1 MKNTFLTLF
10 VFAMII
16 SANVYGQD
24 TDSASVDIRAILEKQ
39 IAEIRSRQELQT
51 AEDNLKSETITNKE
65 TGSKIADAKIGK
77 KQKAEIIP
85 AENLKVVEKTNELI
99 PKSSAVKLFVMVEA
113 IMLAVLF
120 LLWYSKNSK
129 NRKRQIAILKN
140 NIKSL
145 REEKIGSRHETNL
158 SKLRSSLRFQTIKIN
173 DNGKDITY
181 RARKNQISKGE
192 IHLAAKIKLM
202 AGDYR

>member
-10 VFAMII
+10 AFAMII
-16 SANVYGQD
+16 SANVYGQETD
-24 TDSASVDIRAILEKQ
+24 TASVDIRAILEKQ
-39 IAEIRSRQELQT
+39 IAEIRSRQELQAVENNT
-51 AEDNLKSETITNKE
+51 NSEAVSNKE
-65 TGSKIADAKIGK
+65 TKSKIAPAKIEK
-77 KQKAEIIP
+77 NQKAEIIP
-85 AENLKVVEKTNELI
+85 AENLKVVKNVDELI
-99 PKSSAVKLFVMVEA
+99 PKSSAVKLFVIVEV

-120 LLWYSKNSK
+120 LLWYSKNNR

-192 IHLAAKIKLM
+192 IHLAAKIKLL